1 LPEHPSPEK
10 APSLDVILNEVKDLS
25 RSGAAETLL
34 SISNSV
40 NQKQGAGQP
49 RGEILRVA
57 QNDRV
62 KEGNEPETGSWGT
75 RGPSTSLGM
84 TEWVETKGGT
94 EISYDDAFVRV
105 VVLPSDEERMIARDT
120 VRLITGKDAS

>member
-1 LPEHPSPEK
+1 
-10 APSLDVILNEVKDLS
+10 
-25 RSGAAETLL
+25 
-34 SISNSV
+34 
-40 NQKQGAGQP
+40 
-49 RGEILRVA
+49 
-57 QNDRV
+57 
-62 KEGNEPETGSWGT
+62 
-75 RGPSTSLGM
+75 M